1 MEDINRGLHT
11 TADMSKYYTVVFD
24 PDGLYSKY
32 GSAKVKEMV
41 EKGEVIEWTTPWYA
55 VDIDEP

>member
-1 MEDINRGLHT
+1 
-11 TADMSKYYTVVFD
+11 MSKYYTVVFD